1 MDPVAPP
8 RVGIARQGASN
19 SCYINSSMQ
28 MLYCIPA
35 VRRAVES
42 VTGVRWTDAVGR
54 IFRALDEGTAVG
66 ALVVPHTSRIPG
78 EKSTFVVSPHVQS
91 LNDLLSRTL
100 DTALGQMGDP
110 TQTIL
115 FAMGDLFDNAPT
127 RQEDES
133 LESFEA
139 RRTAILDDRT
149 FRPELEKVTFHAMFR
164 KSAKCSGGYTDGRDY
179 SGKQW
184 SVLEVNY
191 FSVIQLKANECWS
204 EKLNNGKERTLYPPG
219 NQLIKTVSGLLKR
232 QGIDEIVENNK
243 CKGQYRNKI
252 VYTVHSTC
260 MYVMVSISRN
270 RINSSGTPILGP
282 IEADNLVFAV
292 NNGLLDR
299 KQNPTEE
306 QETRSFRV
314 IAAILFVHNHYVFV
328 RINDNAEVTHYYDDD
343 SVTIGI
349 PQCTKTMSSWGIT
362 VARNAVQLLY
372 RRIDASPDQTR
383 HKPKR
388 DEEPTVQAETSTERP
403 DGYNDHVWSSVGSSY
418 VIRQMLEDDAKQE
431 RLLHAAFTENE
442 RIAREIHDR
451 QIAEPARIEKAQRE
465 PEVIDLTSDYVP
477 TTTTTTTNKRQPDVT
492 DLTSEYVPTTTKK
505 KPRTH
510 RVIRDSEGNVIRM
523 QRITPKPKL
532 TFGSIVRAA
541 SMYRA

>member
-1 MDPVAPP
+1 
-8 RVGIARQGASN
+8 
-19 SCYINSSMQ
+19 MQ

-42 VTGVRWTDAVGR
+42 VRGVPWTDAVGR
-54 IFRALDEGTAVG
+54 IFRALDDGTAVG
-66 ALVVPHTSRIPG
+66 ALVVQHTPRIPG

-91 LNDLLSRTL
+91 LNDLLSRTS

-127 RQEDES
+127 LHEDES

-164 KSAKCSGGYTDGRDY
+164 KSAKCSGGYTDGRAY
-179 SGKQW
+179 IGKQW

-204 EKLNNGKERTLYPPG
+204 EKFDNGKERTLYPPRD
-219 NQLIKTVSGLLKR
+219 QLIKTVSGLLKR

-292 NNGLLDR
+292 NNGLLGR
-299 KQNPTEE
+299 KQNPMEE
-306 QETRSFRV
+306 ETRSFRV

-328 RINDNAEVTHYYDDD
+328 RINDNAEVTHYYDDH
-343 SVTIGI
+343 SVTSGI
-349 PQCTKTMSSWGIT
+349 PQCTKIMNNWGIT

-372 RRIDASPDQTR
+372 RCIDASPDQTR

-388 DEEPTVQAETSTERP
+388 DEELTVEAETSTERP
-403 DGYNDHVWSSVGSSY
+403 DGYNDHVGSSY
-418 VIRQMLEDDAKQE
+418 VIQKLVDEQEKEKHE
-431 RLLHAAFTENE
+431 RLEHERLVHEAFTEKE
-442 RIAREIHDR
+442 RIAKEKQVASKR
-451 QIAEPARIEKAQRE
+451 ARP
-465 PEVIDLTSDYVP
+465 PEVIDLRNDDDDY
-477 TTTTTTTNKRQPDVT
+477 
-492 DLTSEYVPTTTKK
+492 KK
-505 KPRTH
+505 KPFRNIYDIEGRLTG
-510 RVIRDSEGNVIRM
+510 RVRVN
-523 QRITPKPKL
+523 PKPKL